1 MRIEI
6 TGRNVEITDELRE
19 LVVSRFKRIGRQ
31 VGEMAT
37 LEVTLAEE
45 RNAAIT
51 DREFAEA
58 NLYLKGVTLHAEESR
73 PEMIHAI
80 HELAEDI
87 RRQVK
92 KHRDKRRARTKA
104 RRAARE
110 LREHPASP
118 KGHSPGVI

>member
-19 LVVSRFKRIGRQ
+19 LVLSRFKRIGRQ

-51 DREFAEA
+51 NREFAEA
-58 NLYLKGVTLHAEESR
+58 NLYLKGATLHAEEAR

-110 LREHPASP
+110 LREHPA
-118 KGHSPGVI
+118 

>member
-6 TGRNVEITDELRE
+6 KGRNVEITDELHE
-19 LVVSRFKRIGRQ
+19 QVLSRFKRVGRQ

-45 RNAAIT
+45 RNAAIA

-58 NLYLKGVTLHAEESR
+58 NLYLKGVTLHAEESA
-73 PEMIHAI
+73 PEMVHAI

-110 LREHPASP
+110 LRNSLA
-118 KGHSPGVI
+118 

>member
-1 MRIEI
+1 MRIEV
-6 TGRNVEITDELRE
+6 TGRNVEVTDELRE
-19 LVVSRFKRIGRQ
+19 LVVSRFKRVGRQ

-45 RNAAIT
+45 KSAAIA
-51 DREFAEA
+51 DRQFAEA
-58 NLYLKGVTLHAEESR
+58 NLYLKGVTLHAEETQ

-104 RRAARE
+104 RRDARA
-110 LREHPASP
+110 LRNSPA
-118 KGHSPGVI
+118 